1 MIRNEFYLTGLFFN
15 IYSMKK
21 LLFFIVI
28 LFSFSQITLAQT
40 TEVWIV
46 RHAEKDKS
54 NPQDK
59 DPNLSDEGKI
69 RAGDL
74 ATYLK
79 KIKFDAAFSTST
91 KRTHQTLDSLI
102 IKKVIDYKNAKD
114 LADTVKK
121 SYAGKTIIIAGHS
134 NTVLE
139 IIDELGGKRPKE
151 SLTDD
156 DYDYIF
162 HLTLKGDK
170 VRVKMNQY
178 GRPHHL

>member
-1 MIRNEFYLTGLFFN
+1 
-15 IYSMKK
+15 MKK
-21 LLFFIVI
+21 LI
-28 LFSFSQITLAQT
+28 LLIIISFSISQITFAQT
-40 TEVWIV
+40 TEIWIV

-54 NPQDK
+54 NPEEK

-74 ATYLK
+74 AKFLK
-79 KIKFDAAFSTST
+79 KVNFDAAFSTST

-102 IKKVIDYKNAKD
+102 IKKVFDYKDIKA
-114 LADTVKK
+114 LSDTVNAH
-121 SYAGKTIIIAGHS
+121 YLGKTIIIAGHS

-139 IIDELGGKRPKE
+139 IIEAFKGKRPKDM
-151 SLTDD
+151 LTDD

-162 HLTLKGDK
+162 HLTLKGNK
-170 VRVKMNQY
+170 TKVKMDQF